1 MQGGIVMPE
10 EDQVVLDHYYYVLSR
25 LHEVVPADYG
35 VCLNDCEK
43 CLLYVPA
50 KELDLHVPV
59 GQPIEDGTSTKRAIV
74 ERRKIFAKMD
84 KTVRGTAYVVLAT
97 PIFNG
102 DRLIGAVTITEPVER
117 YERFKDMAAT
127 LAEAIGSLASTSE
140 QISAQTEEIGAIS
153 QSLTT
158 AAKVSQQRARE
169 TDQVLGLIKN
179 VSTQTNL
186 LGLNA
191 AIEAARVGEQG
202 RGFGVVAQEIRKLAS
217 TSAESIKNVEI
228 IIEQIQAA
236 SALSYQQT
244 TQIEAAIA
252 QVVDATSHIAASI
265 QQISLMSERLDETAN
280 QLTDGLQ

>member
-1 MQGGIVMPE
+1 
-10 EDQVVLDHYYYVLSR
+10 
-25 LHEVVPADYG
+25 
-35 VCLNDCEK
+35 
-43 CLLYVPA
+43 
-50 KELDLHVPV
+50 
-59 GQPIEDGTSTKRAIV
+59 
-74 ERRKIFAKMD
+74 
-84 KTVRGTAYVVLAT
+84 
-97 PIFNG
+97 
-102 DRLIGAVTITEPVER
+102 
-117 YERFKDMAAT
+117 MAAT
-127 LAEAIGSLASTSE
+127 LAEAIGSLASTSQ

-158 AAKVSQQRARE
+158 AANVSQQRARE

-217 TSAESIKNVEI
+217 TSAESITNVEI
-228 IIEQIQAA
+228 IIKQIQAA

-252 QVVDATSHIAASI
+252 QVVDAMSHIAASV
-265 QQISLMSERLDETAN
+265 QQISLMSEKLDETAN
-280 QLTDGLQ
+280 QLTAGLQ